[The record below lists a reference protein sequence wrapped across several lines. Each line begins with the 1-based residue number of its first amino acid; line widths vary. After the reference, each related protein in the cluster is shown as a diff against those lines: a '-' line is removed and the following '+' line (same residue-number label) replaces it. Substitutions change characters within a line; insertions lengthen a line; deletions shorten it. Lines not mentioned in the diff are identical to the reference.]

1 MMISSN
7 KLHNAIKMRLLVA
20 VILISVCFT
29 GKEGIYQASTTEH
42 VNQRKY
48 GGGLTET
55 GDRKCI
61 PFMDCGFS
69 IDKCPPFCQR
79 KGCNGAQSRCAGYT
93 LCCCTGCSRGNDS

>member
-7 KLHNAIKMRLLVA
+7 KLHNVSTATHYQAIKMRLLVA

-29 GKEGIYQASTTEH
+29 
-42 VNQRKY
+42 